1 MVKVATE
8 ADVQNAVRLAIQEAG
23 GVAWRNNR
31 GALPNPETGVPV
43 RFGLANDSSKLDAVF
58 KTGDLVGLYPVQV
71 HYGPWGAA
79 MTSALMAIFCMWECK
94 KPGWTWRGTDHERA
108 QLNAI
113 NFVRERGGRSGFVTD
128 PAQAV
133 AIMLGQGLGCPHG

>member
-23 GVAWRNNR
+23 GVAWRNNV
-31 GALPNPETGVPV
+31 GVLPDLRGVPV
-43 RFGLANDSSKLDAVF
+43 RFGLANDSSRLNRQF
-58 KTGDLVGLYPVQV
+58 KTGDLVGI
-71 HYGPWGAA
+71 GPGGV
-79 MTSALMAIFCMWECK
+79 FVMWECK